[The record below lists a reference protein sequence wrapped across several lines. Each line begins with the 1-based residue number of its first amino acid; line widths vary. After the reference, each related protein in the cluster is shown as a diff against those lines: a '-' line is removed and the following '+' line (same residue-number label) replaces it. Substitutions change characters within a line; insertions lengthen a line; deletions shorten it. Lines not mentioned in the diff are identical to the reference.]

1 MGQSIVSRK
10 AMPGDTAPVPVRLDT
25 LVSVSDI
32 L

>member
-10 AMPGDTAPVPVRLDT
+10 AMPGDAVPIPVRLDT